1 MALHTPNLLLQA
13 ALVSTIHPGQSS
25 SSGASAG
32 TSEAT
37 KYLQSWVE
45 SDDGAVAA
53 ATTDPN
59 SHINTGAGTS
69 WTAAAELIA
78 SFYPV
83 AGGAGN
89 AFVDPGPGSSS
100 DHAYANMRVG
110 VVERAIIAHHES
122 ARQAASSTGTKLSD
136 RFLKTTA
143 SGVRSLLL
151 TLLNTKIRT
160 STTGTIPIDVMGK
173 MIEGVWSGLIWLGSL
188 DEGASAASSPT
199 NNGEIRLL
207 CATAGALAVR
217 VAGGVP
223 VLVQNAFAGTM
234 QGNASVMSTGANS
247 TAPSAA
253 PPTGALTPALAL
265 KVLSRIPSA
274 AADCPSRRTADI
286 EADLK
291 QCLGYVL
298 EMVDMALAVAGNT
311 AGGISASNGNN
322 IMKLALQ
329 VLRNWAGPCD
339 ITLTQLSTAPSP
351 DRPSLLDIL
360 VRILSTPESQQLQQ
374 QSTPLDVLDVAAQA
388 LLASVVEGSDLG
400 TPSRLSV
407 ATALLGAIPTRG
419 FLVHPLTVASE
430 AVWEGDECVCSLA
443 NLAVSIVT
451 EEIDL
456 VVACAVPGC
465 TELIEILMGI
475 QVHRVQRA
483 AISPLEA
490 WLAIQDIPLSNRHP
504 ILNKELF
511 ARVVQ
516 ALLVRISYPF
526 DFTSWEEDGG
536 DTLDRQE
543 FEEMRRL
550 ASDVLTSAYFLLRV
564 DYIDGVISSVMTR
577 QNSWEAIEAALFCLC
592 AVARDVSDEVKRKT
606 DGGIKTAE
614 KLVSMVQQLY
624 SVPLDQQLICLRKAI
639 AAFLGVYACVWDRF
653 ASDSI
658 LQVLSYLNACIENGA
673 SHEGAKAVRLIMIG
687 SGKSLVSTATQ
698 SPEIVSSALTAVMN
712 AGLTHG
718 EEGSI
723 RLIAE
728 GLTRFCMTIP
738 DTALVRSSLIAV
750 SEPIVRC
757 SSTALEYIQ
766 SAQTQQRPDPAQLES
781 CCRSLSHGLNGF
793 EEVCRF
799 CDDHSPPPS
808 SGSSE
813 SSNNS
818 SHPLSDVLA
827 GVWPILTGISAS
839 PMCRSH
845 DDIMSSCLAV
855 HSTLLSSAPDLIA
868 PHFAATVTF
877 IVQLYEEQ
885 HSASAL
891 DYVAAA
897 VEHFGSTNGGDCGDL
912 GSFTELLAHVTRC
925 TFSYVTTQRQPREC
939 PVLIEAYFDACRR
952 YLLFCPKALMTCQ
965 EFGNIF
971 GLGVACLNE
980 CLGNDCRAAL
990 LFLAQIIGYKNLRVS
1005 TDTTLALQ
1013 AASSAIDSLISQHG
1027 EAICKTCV
1035 SSLSGAAPQI
1045 LWPAYSECLYATL
1058 SYLCSVDGGE
1068 NLAYQLM
1075 NASLEEDAKRLAA
1088 NTRQN
1093 LVSIL
1098 LGYAKDSANR
1108 RSKPQ
1113 AKLLLA
1119 DYGKLCKGEA
1129 TVEILQA
1136 YVT

>member
-13 ALVSTIHPGQSS
+13 ALVSTIHPGRPSP
-25 SSGASAG
+25 SAPDG

-45 SDDGAVAA
+45 SDDGTVAS
-53 ATTDPN
+53 ATTDPR
-59 SHINTGAGTS
+59 SHVHTGAGTS

-78 SFYPV
+78 SFYPAV
-83 AGGAGN
+83 GTPPGGS
-89 AFVDPGPGSSS
+89 PGHA
-100 DHAYANMRVG
+100 DAYANTRVG
-110 VVERAIIAHHES
+110 VVERAIIAHHERAQQTS
-122 ARQAASSTGTKLSD
+122 AGSASPGAGLSD
-136 RFLKTTA
+136 RLLQKTA
-143 SGVRSLLL
+143 VGVRSLLL

-160 STTGTIPIDVMGK
+160 STSGTIPIDVVGK
-173 MIEGVWSGLIWLGSL
+173 MLEGVWSGLIWLGSL
-188 DEGASAASSPT
+188 DDKDASASAPVNT
-199 NNGEIRLL
+199 GEIRLL

-223 VLVQNAFAGTM
+223 VLVQNASAGTM
-234 QGNASVMSTGANS
+234 QGNASSVSTGTNG
-247 TAPSAA
+247 TPNAPNG
-253 PPTGALTPALAL
+253 TLTPALAL
-265 KVLSRIPSA
+265 KVLSRIPGE

-286 EADLK
+286 EADMK

-298 EMVDMALAVAGNT
+298 DMVGMVLAGADNYT
-311 AGGISASNGNN
+311 AGGNGN

-329 VLRNWAGPCD
+329 VLSNWAGPCD
-339 ITLTQLSTAPSP
+339 VTLTQLSTASSP

-360 VRILSTPESQQLQQ
+360 VRILSTPEPQQ
-374 QSTPLDVLDVAAQA
+374 QHPTPLDVLDMAAQA
-388 LLASVVEGSDLG
+388 LMASVVEGSDLG

-407 ATALLGAIPTRG
+407 ATALLGAIPSRG

-443 NLAVSIVT
+443 NLAVSLVT

-483 AISPLEA
+483 AIAPLEA
-490 WLAIQDIPLSNRHP
+490 WLAIQDIPLSDRHP
-504 ILNKELF
+504 NLNKELF
-511 ARVVQ
+511 ARVAQ
-516 ALLVRISYPF
+516 AVLVRISYPF
-526 DFTSWEEDGG
+526 DFTSWEEDEG

-550 ASDVLTSAYFLLRV
+550 ASDVLTSAYFLLRF
-564 DYIDGVISSVMTR
+564 DYIDGVISSMATR
-577 QNSWEAIEAALFCLC
+577 QNAWEAIEAALFCLC

-606 DGGIKTAE
+606 DGGMKTAE
-614 KLVSMVQQLY
+614 KLVSLVQQLC
-624 SVPLDQQLICLRKAI
+624 SAPPDQQRVCLQKAI
-639 AAFLGVYACVWDRF
+639 AAFLGVYARVWNRC

-673 SHEGAKAVRLIMIG
+673 SHEGAKAVRLTMIG
-687 SGKSLVSTATQ
+687 CGKSLVGTATQ
-698 SPEIVSSALTAVMN
+698 SPEVMATALAAVMN
-712 AGLTHG
+712 AILTHG
-718 EEGSI
+718 EEDSI
-723 RLIAE
+723 RLVAE
-728 GLTRFCMTIP
+728 GLTRFCMAMP
-738 DTALVRSSLIAV
+738 DASLVRSSLIAV
-750 SEPIVRC
+750 AEPIVRC

-766 SAQTQQRPDPAQLES
+766 SAQTQQQPDPAQLES
-781 CCRSLSHGLNGF
+781 SCRSLSHGLNAF

-808 SGSSE
+808 SGSSD
-813 SSNNS
+813 SSNKS
-818 SHPLSDVLA
+818 SHPLSDVLT

-855 HSTLLSSAPDLIA
+855 HSALLSSAPDLIA

-897 VEHFGSTNGGDCGDL
+897 VEHFGSTNGGNGGDL

-925 TFSYVTTQRQPREC
+925 TTSYVTTQRQPREC
-939 PVLIEAYFDACRR
+939 PLLIEAYFDACRR
-952 YLLFCPKALMTCQ
+952 YLLFCPKALVACQ

-990 LFLAQIIGYKNLRVS
+990 LFLAQIIGYKTLRVS
-1005 TDTTLALQ
+1005 TDTTLVLQ
-1013 AASSAIDSLISQHG
+1013 AASGAIDTLISQHG
-1027 EAICKTCV
+1027 EAICKKCV
-1035 SSLSGAAPQI
+1035 SSLSGAAPQM
-1045 LWPAYSECLYATL
+1045 LWPAYSECLYSTL

-1075 NASLEEDAKRLAA
+1075 NASLEDDAKRLAVE
-1088 NTRQN
+1088 TRQS
-1093 LVSIL
+1093 LVSVL
-1098 LGYAKDSANR
+1098 LGFAKDSTNR

-1129 TVEILQA
+1129 TADVLQA
-1136 YVT
+1136 YVI

>member
-13 ALVSTIHPGQSS
+13 ALVSTIHPGSGGGQS
-25 SSGASAG
+25 SAG

-45 SDDGAVAA
+45 SDDGTIAT
-53 ATTDPN
+53 ATTDPT
-59 SHINTGAGTS
+59 SHIHTGVGTS
-69 WTAAAELIA
+69 WAAAAELMA
-78 SFYPV
+78 QFYPSV
-83 AGGAGN
+83 GAPP
-89 AFVDPGPGSSS
+89 PGVGSPGH
-100 DHAYANMRVG
+100 DADAYGRSMRVG
-110 VVERAIIAHHES
+110 VVEQAIIAHHER
-122 ARQAASSTGTKLSD
+122 ARQVTAAGAATSPATATGLSD
-136 RFLKTTA
+136 RLLQTTA

-160 STTGTIPIDVMGK
+160 STSKTIPIDVVGK
-173 MIEGVWSGLIWLGSL
+173 MLEGVWSGLIWLGSL
-188 DEGASAASSPT
+188 DDDSS
-199 NNGEIRLL
+199 GEIRLL

-223 VLVQNAFAGTM
+223 VLVQNAFAGTV
-234 QGNASVMSTGANS
+234 QGNASVVSTGANG
-247 TAPSAA
+247 TPNA
-253 PPTGALTPALAL
+253 PTGTLTPALAL
-265 KVLSRIPSA
+265 TMLARIPGE

-286 EADLK
+286 EADMK
-291 QCLGYVL
+291 ACLGYVL
-298 EMVDMALAVAGNT
+298 DVVGMVLAGVAGNT
-311 AGGISASNGNN
+311 TASGDTGSTR
-322 IMKLALQ
+322 KLALQ
-329 VLRNWAGPCD
+329 VLSNWAGPCHV
-339 ITLTQLSTAPSP
+339 TLTQLSTASSP

-360 VRILSTPESQQLQQ
+360 VRILSTPEPQQPQL
-374 QSTPLDVLDVAAQA
+374 QSTPLDVMDMAAKA
-388 LLASVVEGSDLG
+388 LMASVVEGSDLG
-400 TPSRLSV
+400 TPTRLSV
-407 ATALLGAIPTRG
+407 AMALLDAIPNRD
-419 FLVHPLTVASE
+419 FLVYPLTVASE
-430 AVWEGDECVCSLA
+430 AVWEGDECVCSLT

-456 VVACAVPGC
+456 VVDCAVPGC
-465 TELIEILMGI
+465 TKLIEILMGL

-483 AISPLEA
+483 AIAPLEA

-504 ILNKELF
+504 SLNQELF

-516 ALLVRISYPF
+516 ALLVRISYPS
-526 DFTSWEEDGG
+526 DFTSWEEDES

-550 ASDVLTSAYFLLRV
+550 ASDVLTSAYFLLRF
-564 DYIDGVISSVMTR
+564 DYIDGVTSSVAKR

-592 AVARDVSDEVKRKT
+592 AVARDVSDEVKKKT

-614 KLVSMVQQLY
+614 KLVGMAQQLC
-624 SVPLDQQLICLRKAI
+624 SVPLDQQRICLRKAI
-639 AAFLGVYACVWDRF
+639 APFLGVYARVWNRF

-658 LQVLSYLNACIENGA
+658 LQFLSYLNACIENGA
-673 SHEGAKAVRLIMIG
+673 SHEGAKAVRLIMIRC
-687 SGKSLVSTATQ
+687 GKPLVGMATQ
-698 SPEIVSSALTAVMN
+698 SPEVVATALQAVMN
-712 AGLTHG
+712 AVLTHG

-723 RLIAE
+723 RFVAE

-738 DTALVRSSLIAV
+738 DAVLLRSSLIAV
-750 SEPIVRC
+750 AEPIVRC
-757 SSTALEYIQ
+757 SGTALEYIQ
-766 SAQTQQRPDPAQLES
+766 LAHQTQQQSDPAQLES
-781 CCRSLSHGLNGF
+781 SCRLLSHGLNAF

-799 CDDHSPPPS
+799 CDNHSPPPS
-808 SGSSE
+808 SGPSDP
-813 SSNNS
+813 SNNG

-845 DDIMSSCLAV
+845 DDIMSSCLAI
-855 HSTLLSSAPDLIA
+855 HSALLSSAPDLVA

-877 IVQLYEEQ
+877 IVQFYEEQ

-897 VEHFGSTNGGDCGDL
+897 VEHFGSTNSGDGGDL

-925 TFSYVTTQRQPREC
+925 TTSYVTTQRQPREC
-939 PVLIEAYFDACRR
+939 PLLIEAYFDACRR
-952 YLLFCPKALMTCQ
+952 YLLFCPKALMACQ

-971 GLGVACLNE
+971 GLGVACLTE

-1005 TDTTLALQ
+1005 SDTTLVLQ
-1013 AASSAIDSLISQHG
+1013 AASGTIDALISQHG
-1027 EAICKTCV
+1027 EAICKKCV
-1035 SSLSGAAPQI
+1035 SSLSGAAPQM

-1075 NASLEEDAKRLAA
+1075 NTSFEDDSKRLAA
-1088 NTRQN
+1088 ETRQR
-1093 LVSIL
+1093 LVFVL
-1098 LGYAKDSANR
+1098 LGFAKDSANR

-1129 TVEILQA
+1129 TAEVLQA
-1136 YVT
+1136 YVN